1 MKFQSRDADQTLA
14 MTANNTDAYL
24 RTKVMTASPA
34 ELRLLLIEG
43 AIRFAQQGREGLI
56 TKDHERS
63 YDGLTQCKSI
73 LLELVNC
80 LKPEADPDLCD
91 KLSSLYTF
99 MYRRL
104 LDVTIEKDVEILDEV
119 LSLLQYER
127 ETWIMLMEKLSE
139 ESRDALSPTPTATNE
154 QPARKP
160 LSIEG

>member
-1 MKFQSRDADQTLA
+1 
-14 MTANNTDAYL
+14 MTANNADAYL

-43 AIRFAQQGREGLI
+43 AIRFGKQGREGLI
-56 TKDHERS
+56 QKDHERC
-63 YDGLTQCKSI
+63 YEGLAQCKSI

-80 LKPEADPDLCD
+80 LKPEVDPDLCE

-119 LSLLQYER
+119 LTLLQFER

-139 ESRDALSPTPTATNE
+139 ESRDALSPAPQAAHESTSAEP
-154 QPARKP
+154 PARKP